1 MTNHLAR
8 HELERV
14 AADDPATR
22 VPPVLR
28 VHIAC
33 CDACRTRLRALHTA
47 RTKFLSWESPNDFAR
62 ETLAF
67 AAPVPAAGE
76 ARDWARDFRNVAVAG
91 LLAFF
96 LGSVFWYGH
105 EAASSWSRVQ
115 AGTSVRVLAM
125 RDGQETR
132 LRDGDALAAGE
143 KLEFEY
149 SLTRARYVLLLG
161 VDETGRIRRYFPG
174 ADLPVEDSLLVP
186 TAKSRLPPIAVDE
199 HTGDQRLYALFA
211 DVPIMESVARQAISQ
226 AAGAAWAAGNRL
238 AKMPALDLP
247 VQSFSVWFRRDF

>member
-1 MTNHLAR
+1 MTTHLAR

-33 CDACRTRLRALHTA
+33 CDVCRTRLRALNTA
-47 RTKFLSWESPNDFAR
+47 RSKFLAWEPPNDFAR
-62 ETLAF
+62 ETVALAG
-67 AAPVPAAGE
+67 PALAGRE
-76 ARDWARDFRNVAVAG
+76 PRDWARDFRNLAIAG
-91 LLAFF
+91 LFAFF

-115 AGTSVRVLAM
+115 AGTAVQVLAM
-125 RDGQETR
+125 RDGRETR
-132 LRDGDALAAGE
+132 LRDGDALGAGE
-143 KLEFEY
+143 KLELEY

-174 ADLPVEDSLLVP
+174 ADGPAQDSLLVP
-186 TAKSRLPPIAVDE
+186 TSKSRLPPIDVDE
-199 HTGDQRLYALFA
+199 HGGEQRIYALFA
-211 DVPIMESVARQAISQ
+211 DAPIMEGVARQAISQ
-226 AAGAAWAAGNRL
+226 AAGSAWAAGNRL
-238 AKMPALDLP
+238 AEMPALDLP
-247 VQSFSVWFRRDF
+247 VQSFSFWFRREI